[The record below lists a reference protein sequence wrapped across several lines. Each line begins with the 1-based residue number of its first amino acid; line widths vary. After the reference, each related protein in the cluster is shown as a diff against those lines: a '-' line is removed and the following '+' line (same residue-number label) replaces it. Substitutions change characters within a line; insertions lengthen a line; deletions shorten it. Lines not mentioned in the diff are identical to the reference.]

1 MMLYFSPIIPVWLMV
16 IIILI
21 SALAI
26 TLSLHSGVGHVLT
39 VKKKRLLVVLR
50 SFAFIILIMM
60 LLSPVLNKHEVNRQK
75 SNIVFLIDSSASMGV
90 KDGGGEKTRYQ
101 AAVAFMKEKISGKIS
116 AYPISFYT
124 FGDKAEKRNGVNGLD
139 KVRLSGGTNFAE
151 AVKQVDRDIGLSE
164 TAALVFVSDGIDYSG
179 FKGTDIQIPV
189 FSVRT
194 GSELFEC
201 KDVGIDYFKY
211 PEKVR
216 ISEEIELKIPVSVHG
231 YDKIRGLDLNISEDG
246 ISREQRKL
254 KVDRGSLVETLKY
267 SFKTE
272 GVHILKLQV
281 NRLPGEVTYLN
292 NEREIAFE
300 VLKDDSAIVVYFPE
314 LSNSFRPMIRFL
326 EQKLEKFTTFYKVA
340 DGKYV
345 IRGIEPD
352 QKFSSGIPD
361 SPEKLSSVSTFILG
375 SHNRP
380 GLNDVEENVL
390 EKYVSAGG
398 SLILLGGNDSFG
410 ILPENSPLR
419 KLSPFIHADNSFVS
433 GAYKVAVNE
442 DEMNS
447 FTERIQEIIRRNTDD
462 PDFTLKSVNAVK
474 QVKNNSK
481 VLLWADSLNSRQ
493 PLVAVQPFGKGI
505 VIGVLSN
512 SFYMWGDIA
521 ARTENFNDF
530 WRQLLN
536 YAKAGNDSDI
546 LKIAVNKSEMV
557 PGDNLEVNAV
567 VNVPDGKDTGQVLK
581 INADL
586 SDLVSNKIS
595 ATLPME
601 KKGEFYKCVFP
612 SMKPGRYLLK
622 VTCMDKDR
630 ILRQRFKLILSGDTI
645 KENLNIKSEA
655 NRFLDYSSGKHIYK
669 TDGRDKLEKDVYES
683 ISKNKVERERKLV
696 FKTPWFFAILL
707 TLLLAEWTLR
717 RKFNVM

>member
-1 MMLYFSPIIPVWLMV
+1 MLYFSPILPIWLILV
-16 IIILI
+16 IILI
-21 SALAI
+21 AALAI
-26 TLSLHSGVGHVLT
+26 ALSLHSGTGHVLT
-39 VKKKRLLVVLR
+39 VKKKRILVALR
-50 SFAFIILIMM
+50 ASAFFILILM
-60 LLSPVLNKHEVNRQK
+60 LLSPVLNKLEVNRQK
-75 SNIVFLIDSSASMGV
+75 SNIVFLIDSSTSMGV
-90 KDGGGEKTRYQ
+90 KDVGEDKTRYQ
-101 AAVAFMKEKISGKIS
+101 AALAFMKEKKFGKL
-116 AYPISFYT
+116 AGYPISFYT
-124 FGDKAEKRNGVNGLD
+124 FGDKAEKKSGVNELD
-139 KVRLSGGTNFAE
+139 KVRVSGGTNFAD
-151 AVKQVDRDIGLSE
+151 AVKQVDKDIGLSE
-164 TAALVFVSDGIDYSG
+164 TAALVLVTDGIDYSG
-179 FKGTDIQIPV
+179 FKGTDIQVPV

-194 GSELFEC
+194 GSALNES

-216 ISEEIELKIPVSVHG
+216 IGEEIELKVPVSLHG

-246 ISREQRKL
+246 ISKEQRKL
-254 KVDRGSLVETLKY
+254 KVERGSMIETVKY
-267 SFKTE
+267 GFKTE

-281 NRLPGEVTYLN
+281 NRLPGEVSYLN

-326 EQKLEKFTTFYKVA
+326 EQKLEKFTSFYKVA

-352 QKFSSGIPD
+352 QKFSGGIPD

-375 SHNRP
+375 AHNRP
-380 GLNDVEENVL
+380 GLTDGEENVL
-390 EKYVSAGG
+390 EKYVSGGG

-410 ILPENSPLR
+410 ILPDISPLR
-419 KLSPFIHADNSFVS
+419 RLSPFVHADNSFAT
-433 GAYKVAVNE
+433 GNYKVAVND
-442 DEMNS
+442 DELNN
-447 FTERIQEIIRRNTDD
+447 FTERIQEIIRRNADD

-481 VLLWADSLNSRQ
+481 VLLWADSMNSRQ

-512 SFYMWGDIA
+512 SFYLWGGTA
-521 ARTENFNDF
+521 YRTDNFNDF
-530 WRQLLN
+530 WQQLLN

-546 LKIAVNKSEMV
+546 LKISVNKSEMV

-567 VNVPDGKDTGQVLK
+567 VNVPDAGNAGQVLR
-581 INADL
+581 INAEL
-586 SDLVSNKIS
+586 SDLATNKIA
-595 ATLPME
+595 ATFTME
-601 KKGEFYKCVFP
+601 KKGEFYKCSFP
-612 SMKPGRYLLK
+612 ALKPGRYLLK

-669 TDGRDKLEKDVYES
+669 TDERNNMEKDIYES
-683 ISKNKVERERKLV
+683 ISKNKIEREKKLV

-707 TLLLAEWTLR
+707 TLLLTEWTLR

>member
-1 MMLYFSPIIPVWLMV
+1 MLYFSPIIPIWLILV
-16 IIILI
+16 IILI
-21 SALAI
+21 AALAI
-26 TLSLHSGVGHVLT
+26 ALSLHSGTGHVLT
-39 VKKKRLLVVLR
+39 LKKKRLLVALR
-50 SFAFIILIMM
+50 ASAFFILILM
-60 LLSPVLNKHEVNRQK
+60 LLSPVLNKLEVNRQK
-75 SNIVFLIDSSASMGV
+75 SNIVFLIDSSTSMGV
-90 KDGGGEKTRYQ
+90 KDVGGDKTRYQ
-101 AAVAFMKEKISGKIS
+101 AALAFMKEKKFGKL
-116 AYPISFYT
+116 AGYPISFYT
-124 FGDKAEKRNGVNGLD
+124 FGDKAEKKVGVNELD
-139 KVRLSGGTNFAE
+139 KVRVSGGTNFAD
-151 AVKQVDRDIGLSE
+151 AVKQVDKDIGLSE
-164 TAALVFVSDGIDYSG
+164 TAALVLITDGIDYSG
-179 FKGTDIQIPV
+179 FKGTDIQVPV

-194 GSELFEC
+194 GSELNES

-216 ISEEIELKIPVSVHG
+216 IGEEIELKVPVSLHG

-246 ISREQRKL
+246 ISKEQRKL
-254 KVDRGSLVETLKY
+254 KVERGSMIETVKY
-267 SFKTE
+267 GFKTE

-281 NRLPGEVTYLN
+281 NRLPGEVSYLN

-326 EQKLEKFTTFYKVA
+326 EQKLEKFTSFYKVA

-352 QKFSSGIPD
+352 QKFSGGIPD

-380 GLNDVEENVL
+380 GLTDGEENVL
-390 EKYVSAGG
+390 EKYVSGGG

-410 ILPENSPLR
+410 ILPDTSPLR
-419 KLSPFIHADNSFVS
+419 RLSPFVHADNSFAT
-433 GAYKVAVNE
+433 GNYKVAVN
-442 DEMNS
+442 DEELNN
-447 FTERIQEIIRRNTDD
+447 FTERIQEIIRRNADD

-481 VLLWADSLNSRQ
+481 VLLWADSMNSRQ
-493 PLVAVQPFGKGI
+493 PLVAIQPFGKGI

-512 SFYMWGDIA
+512 SFYLWGGTA
-521 ARTENFNDF
+521 CRTDNFNDF
-530 WRQLLN
+530 WQQLLN

-546 LKIAVNKSEMV
+546 LKISVNKSEMV
-557 PGDNLEVNAV
+557 PGDNLEVNAI
-567 VNVPDGKDTGQVLK
+567 VNVPDAGNAGQVLR
-581 INADL
+581 INAEL
-586 SDLVSNKIS
+586 SDLATNKIA
-595 ATLPME
+595 ATFTME
-601 KKGEFYKCVFP
+601 RKGEFYKCSFP
-612 SMKPGRYLLK
+612 ALKPGRYLLK

-669 TDGRDKLEKDVYES
+669 TDERNNMEKDIYES
-683 ISKNKVERERKLV
+683 ISKNKIEREKKLV

-707 TLLLAEWTLR
+707 TLLLTEWTLR
-717 RKFNVM
+717 RKFNVI

>member
-1 MMLYFSPIIPVWLMV
+1 MLYFSPIIPIWLMLV
-16 IIILI
+16 ILLI
-21 SALAI
+21 AALAI
-26 TLSLHSGVGHVLT
+26 ALSLHSGTGHVLT
-39 VKKKRLLVVLR
+39 VKKKRILVALR
-50 SFAFIILIMM
+50 ASAFFILILM
-60 LLSPVLNKHEVNRQK
+60 LLSPVLNKLEVNRQK
-75 SNIVFLIDSSASMGV
+75 SNIVFLIDSSTSMGV
-90 KDGGGEKTRYQ
+90 KDVGEDKTRYQ
-101 AAVAFMKEKISGKIS
+101 AALAFMKERKFGKL
-116 AYPISFYT
+116 AGYPISFYT
-124 FGDKAEKRNGVNGLD
+124 FGDKAEKKSGVNELD
-139 KVRLSGGTNFAE
+139 KVRVSGGTNFAD
-151 AVKQVDRDIGLSE
+151 AVKQVDKDIGLSE
-164 TAALVFVSDGIDYSG
+164 TAALVLVTDGIDYSG
-179 FKGTDIQIPV
+179 FKGTDIQVPV

-194 GSELFEC
+194 GSELNES

-216 ISEEIELKIPVSVHG
+216 IGEEIELKVPVSLHG

-246 ISREQRKL
+246 VSKEQRKL
-254 KVDRGSLVETLKY
+254 KVERGSMIETVKY
-267 SFKTE
+267 GFKTE
-272 GVHILKLQV
+272 GVHILKFQV
-281 NRLPGEVTYLN
+281 NRLPGEVSYLN

-326 EQKLEKFTTFYKVA
+326 EQKLEKFTSFYKVA

-352 QKFSSGIPD
+352 QKFSGGIPD

-380 GLNDVEENVL
+380 GLTDGEENVL
-390 EKYVSAGG
+390 EKYVSGGG

-410 ILPENSPLR
+410 ILPDTSPLR
-419 KLSPFIHADNSFVS
+419 RLSPFVHADNSFAT
-433 GAYKVAVNE
+433 GNYKVAVN
-442 DEMNS
+442 DEELNN
-447 FTERIQEIIRRNTDD
+447 FTERIQEIIRRNADD

-481 VLLWADSLNSRQ
+481 VLLWADSMNSRQ
-493 PLVAVQPFGKGI
+493 PLVAIQPFGKGI

-512 SFYMWGDIA
+512 SFYLWGGTA
-521 ARTENFNDF
+521 YRTDNFNDF
-530 WRQLLN
+530 WQQLLN

-546 LKIAVNKSEMV
+546 LKISVNKSEMV
-557 PGDNLEVNAV
+557 PGDNLEVNAI
-567 VNVPDGKDTGQVLK
+567 VNVPDAGNAGQVLR
-581 INADL
+581 INAEL
-586 SDLVSNKIS
+586 SDLATNKIA
-595 ATLPME
+595 ATFTME
-601 KKGEFYKCVFP
+601 RKGEFYKCSFP
-612 SMKPGRYLLK
+612 ALKPGRYLLK

-669 TDGRDKLEKDVYES
+669 TDERNNMEKDIYES
-683 ISKNKVERERKLV
+683 ISKNKIEREKKLV

-707 TLLLAEWTLR
+707 SLLLTEWTLR

>member
-1 MMLYFSPIIPVWLMV
+1 MLV
-16 IIILI
+16 ILLI
-21 SALAI
+21 AALAI
-26 TLSLHSGVGHVLT
+26 ALSLHSGTGHVLT
-39 VKKKRLLVVLR
+39 VKKKRILVALR
-50 SFAFIILIMM
+50 ASAFFILILM
-60 LLSPVLNKHEVNRQK
+60 LLSPVLNKLEVNRQK
-75 SNIVFLIDSSASMGV
+75 SNIVFLIDSSTSMGV
-90 KDGGGEKTRYQ
+90 KDVGEDKTRYQ
-101 AAVAFMKEKISGKIS
+101 AALAFMKERKFGKL
-116 AYPISFYT
+116 AGYPISFYT
-124 FGDKAEKRNGVNGLD
+124 FGDKAEKKSGVNELD
-139 KVRLSGGTNFAE
+139 KVRVSGGTNFAD
-151 AVKQVDRDIGLSE
+151 AVKQVDKDIGLSE
-164 TAALVFVSDGIDYSG
+164 TAALVLVTDGIDYSG
-179 FKGTDIQIPV
+179 FKGTDIQVPV

-194 GSELFEC
+194 GSELNES

-216 ISEEIELKIPVSVHG
+216 IGEEIELKVPVSLHG

-246 ISREQRKL
+246 VSKEQRKL
-254 KVDRGSLVETLKY
+254 KVERGSMIETVKY
-267 SFKTE
+267 GFKTE
-272 GVHILKLQV
+272 GVHILKFQV
-281 NRLPGEVTYLN
+281 NRLPGEVSYLN

-326 EQKLEKFTTFYKVA
+326 EQKLEKFTSFYKVA

-352 QKFSSGIPD
+352 QKFSGGIPD

-380 GLNDVEENVL
+380 GLTDGEENVL
-390 EKYVSAGG
+390 EKYVSGGG

-410 ILPENSPLR
+410 ILPDTSPLR
-419 KLSPFIHADNSFVS
+419 RLSPFVHADNSFAT
-433 GAYKVAVNE
+433 GNYKVAVN
-442 DEMNS
+442 DEELNN
-447 FTERIQEIIRRNTDD
+447 FTERIQEIIRRNADD

-481 VLLWADSLNSRQ
+481 VLLWADSMNSRQ
-493 PLVAVQPFGKGI
+493 PLVAIQPFGKGI

-512 SFYMWGDIA
+512 SFYLWGGTA
-521 ARTENFNDF
+521 YRTDNFNDF
-530 WRQLLN
+530 WQQLLN

-546 LKIAVNKSEMV
+546 LKISVNKSEMV
-557 PGDNLEVNAV
+557 PGDNLEVNAI
-567 VNVPDGKDTGQVLK
+567 VNVPDAGNAGQFLR
-581 INADL
+581 INAEL
-586 SDLVSNKIS
+586 SDLATNKIA
-595 ATLPME
+595 ATFTME
-601 KKGEFYKCVFP
+601 RKGEFYKCSFP
-612 SMKPGRYLLK
+612 ALKPGRYLLK

-669 TDGRDKLEKDVYES
+669 TDERNNMEKDIYES
-683 ISKNKVERERKLV
+683 ISKNKIEREKKLV

-707 TLLLAEWTLR
+707 SLLLTEWTLR

>member
-1 MMLYFSPIIPVWLMV
+1 
-16 IIILI
+16 
-21 SALAI
+21 
-26 TLSLHSGVGHVLT
+26 VLT
-39 VKKKRLLVVLR
+39 VKKKRILVALR
-50 SFAFIILIMM
+50 ASAFFILILM
-60 LLSPVLNKHEVNRQK
+60 LLSPVLNKLEVNRQK
-75 SNIVFLIDSSASMGV
+75 SNIVFLIDSSTSMGV
-90 KDGGGEKTRYQ
+90 KDVGEDKTRYQ
-101 AAVAFMKEKISGKIS
+101 AALAFMKEKKFGKL
-116 AYPISFYT
+116 AGYPISFYT
-124 FGDKAEKRNGVNGLD
+124 FGDKAEKKSGVNELD
-139 KVRLSGGTNFAE
+139 KVRVSGGTNFAD
-151 AVKQVDRDIGLSE
+151 AVKQVDKDIGLSE
-164 TAALVFVSDGIDYSG
+164 TAALVLVTDGIDYSG
-179 FKGTDIQIPV
+179 FKGTDIQVPV

-194 GSELFEC
+194 GSALNES

-216 ISEEIELKIPVSVHG
+216 IGEEIELKVPVSLHG

-246 ISREQRKL
+246 ISKEQRKL
-254 KVDRGSLVETLKY
+254 KVERGSMIETVKY
-267 SFKTE
+267 GFKTE

-281 NRLPGEVTYLN
+281 NRLPGEVSYLN

-326 EQKLEKFTTFYKVA
+326 EQKLEKFTSFYKVA

-352 QKFSSGIPD
+352 QKFSGGIPD

-375 SHNRP
+375 AHNRP
-380 GLNDVEENVL
+380 GLTDGEENVL
-390 EKYVSAGG
+390 EKYVSGGG

-410 ILPENSPLR
+410 ILPDISPLR
-419 KLSPFIHADNSFVS
+419 RLSPFVHADNSFAT
-433 GAYKVAVNE
+433 GNYKVAVND
-442 DEMNS
+442 DELNN
-447 FTERIQEIIRRNTDD
+447 FTERIQEIIRRNADD

-481 VLLWADSLNSRQ
+481 VLLWADSMNSRQ

-512 SFYMWGDIA
+512 SFYLWGGTA
-521 ARTENFNDF
+521 YRTDNFNDF
-530 WRQLLN
+530 WQQLLN

-546 LKIAVNKSEMV
+546 LKISVNKSEMV

-567 VNVPDGKDTGQVLK
+567 VNVPDAGNAGQVLR
-581 INADL
+581 INAEL
-586 SDLVSNKIS
+586 SDLATNKIA
-595 ATLPME
+595 ATFTME
-601 KKGEFYKCVFP
+601 KKGEFYKCSFP
-612 SMKPGRYLLK
+612 ALKPGRYLLK

-669 TDGRDKLEKDVYES
+669 TDERNNMEKDIYES
-683 ISKNKVERERKLV
+683 ISKNKIEREKKLV

-707 TLLLAEWTLR
+707 TLLLTEWTLR

>member
-1 MMLYFSPIIPVWLMV
+1 MLYFSPIVPLWLMV

-26 TLSLHSGVGHVLT
+26 ALSLYSGAGHVLT

-50 SFAFIILIMM
+50 SSAFIILIIM
-60 LLSPVLNKHEVNRQK
+60 LLSPALNKLEVNRQK
-75 SNIVFLIDSSASMGV
+75 SNIVFLVDSSSSMGV
-90 KDGGGEKTRYQ
+90 KDEGGEKTRYQ
-101 AAVAFMKEKISGKIS
+101 AAVSFMKERRTGKLSG
-116 AYPISFYT
+116 YPISFYT
-124 FGDKAEKRNGVNGLD
+124 FGDKADKRNGVNELD
-139 KVRLSGGTNFAE
+139 KVRVSGGTNFAE
-151 AVKQVDRDIGLSE
+151 AVKQVDKDIGLSE
-164 TAALVFVSDGIDYSG
+164 TAALVFISDGIDYSG

-194 GSELFEC
+194 GSELTAC

-216 ISEEIELKIPVSVHG
+216 IGEEIELKVPVTLNG
-231 YDKIRGLDLNISEDG
+231 YDKIRGLDLNIFEDG
-246 ISREQRKL
+246 VSKEQRKL
-254 KVDRGSLVETLKY
+254 KTDKGTLVETVKY
-267 SFKTE
+267 GFKTE

-281 NRLPGEVTYLN
+281 NRLPGEVSYLN

-314 LSNSFRPMIRFL
+314 LSNSFRPMIRLL
-326 EQKLEKFTTFYKVA
+326 EQNMDKFTTFYKVA

-352 QKFSSGIPD
+352 QKFSGGIPD
-361 SPEKLSSVSTFILG
+361 FPEKLSSVSTFILG

-380 GLNDVEENVL
+380 GLTDGEENVL
-390 EKYVSAGG
+390 EKYVSGGG

-410 ILPENSPLR
+410 ILPENSPMKR
-419 KLSPFIHADNSFVS
+419 LSPFVHADNSFVA
-433 GAYKVAVNE
+433 GNFKVAVNE
-442 DEMNS
+442 EELNS
-447 FTERIQEIIRRNTDD
+447 FTERVREIIRRNTDD
-462 PDFTLKSVNAVK
+462 PDFSLKSVNAVK

-481 VLLWADSLNSRQ
+481 VLLWADSVNSRQ
-493 PLVAVQPFGKGI
+493 PLLAVQPFGKGI

-512 SFYMWGDIA
+512 SFYLWGDIA
-521 ARTENFNDF
+521 GRTENFNDF

-546 LKIAVNKSEMV
+546 LKIAVNKSEMA
-557 PGDNLEVNAV
+557 PGENLEVNAI
-567 VNVPDGKDTGQVLK
+567 VNVPEAKDAGQVLK

-586 SDLVSNKIS
+586 SDLSTNKIA

-601 KKGEFYKCVFP
+601 RKGEFYKCVFP

-630 ILRQRFKLILSGDTI
+630 ILRQRFKLVLSGDTI

-669 TDGRDKLEKDVYES
+669 VDERDKLEKDVYES
-683 ISKNKVERERKLV
+683 ISKNKVEREKKLV

-707 TLLLAEWTLR
+707 TLLLTEWTLR